1 MAASNPACPWA
12 AATAAAAAAA
22 MNPAWI
28 NIPTS
33 YAPVFATNAPV
44 HAASAAESDS
54 SARVCP
60 RTGQTAPSTS
70 APAATVAAKP
80 ATTSAPAPAPTNGK
94 RARHPWSDEE
104 VAALM
109 LGVQRHGVGGW
120 SAMVADPGLPF
131 DPRRRPADLKD
142 KWRCMTTRRP
152 AHVPPVPLDVNHLP
166 RAYNPR
172 APKHMRGVPIPGTHF
187 AALVPVS
194 GTAQKRAREDDDDD
208 HAIPAHR
215 KETNIGRDSPSLPTP
230 STSSLASSSMS
241 PSPVPPT
248 MCPFSGLWRSPDAVA
263 AAGLC
268 PRPTDEP
275 SDWLSASDLFQDV
288 PDSWLATSGPPA
300 LVDADPLAE
309 LLQFSDDEGDEGENR
324 QWMESLTV
332 ALTASQSL
340 PHDTETAMQVR
351 QRLDV
356 AARALGGT
364 NDYIVRTEST
374 TSVGAMWTGLISQC
388 PVASTAM
395 RKCHAQAVARPA
407 SAPGTSRCPFKNALT
422 TAGVDTSDSSPATAV
437 MATRGPA
444 VADLVT
450 AIRHLDPETRARTL
464 AILHGRT
471 FAAGQVQC
479 VYREYL
485 VTLMGRYPV
494 DALAA
499 RPAVT
504 AAPAVNEIVDDS
516 PWASLRRNRAAV
528 ANRLAALDGG
538 SAAGSGLWR
547 RMEEQ
552 RRGSSMS
559 ISSSNSP
566 VGAMMVG
573 TDGDEPA
580 MLAWPH
586 GGRPTMGPMMPA
598 LL

>member
-1 MAASNPACPWA
+1 
-12 AATAAAAAAA
+12 
-22 MNPAWI
+22 
-28 NIPTS
+28 
-33 YAPVFATNAPV
+33 
-44 HAASAAESDS
+44 
-54 SARVCP
+54 
-60 RTGQTAPSTS
+60 
-70 APAATVAAKP
+70 
-80 ATTSAPAPAPTNGK
+80 
-94 RARHPWSDEE
+94 
-104 VAALM
+104 M

-120 SAMVADPGLPF
+120 SAMVADPELPF

-187 AALVPVS
+187 AALVPVT
-194 GTAQKRAREDDDDD
+194 GTAQKRARDDDDDD
-208 HAIPAHR
+208 HAVPDNR
-215 KETNIGRDSPSLPTP
+215 RDFDNGRDTPPLPTP
-230 STSSLASSSMS
+230 STMSLASSSVS
-241 PSPVPPT
+241 PSPAPAT
-248 MCPFSGLWRSPDAVA
+248 TCPFSGLWRSPNAVA

-275 SDWLSASDLFQDV
+275 SDWLCASDLFQDV

-309 LLQFSDDEGDEGENR
+309 LLQLSDDEGDEGENR

-340 PHDTETAMQVR
+340 PHDTETAVQVR

-364 NDYIVRTEST
+364 NDHIVRTEST
-374 TSVGAMWTGLISQC
+374 TSVGAMWTGLIAQC

-395 RKCHAQAVARPA
+395 RKCHAQAAARPA
-407 SAPGTSRCPFKNALT
+407 PAPGTSRCPFKNALT
-422 TAGVDTSDSSPATAV
+422 TAGVDTSESSPSTTAV
-437 MATRGPA
+437 VATRGPA

-499 RPAVT
+499 RPAIT
-504 AAPAVNEIVDDS
+504 AAPAADEIVDDS

-538 SAAGSGLWR
+538 SAAGSCPWR

-559 ISSSNSP
+559 LSSSNLP

-573 TDGDEPA
+573 VHDDEPA